1 MALFA
6 DWPNDTPSRPP
17 NDALGRLP
25 GQGVDSTGRTCF
37 ARQPRT
43 TGVRLLG
50 ALGRRLGATGPL
62 ARRLYAEYRRVNLSF
77 MASSIAYQAFVSL
90 LPLFVSMFLLVSL
103 VGSRGFATRVLSATE
118 DALPAAA
125 HQLLAQAIQS
135 EISSTATSAVS
146 LVVLLWGSLELFR
159 SVKTAF
165 ATIYGTQSANSF
177 VRQLRYALV
186 AYLLLLVAI
195 VAAVAATSLSILSVV
210 PFVDVFSVFALLVGL
225 TAVFLPV
232 YYLFPD
238 VPMSPREAFP
248 GTAVAAVGWTLL
260 QRLFQFYIQYVADSN
275 VAGALGTILV
285 LLVWLYVGSYIVLIG
300 AVVNHALRARQAA

>member
-1 MALFA
+1 M
-6 DWPNDTPSRPP
+6 
-17 NDALGRLP
+17 
-25 GQGVDSTGRTCF
+25 
-37 ARQPRT
+37 
-43 TGVRLLG
+43 GVRLLAG
-50 ALGRRLGATGPL
+50 VGRRLGAIRPL

-90 LPLFVSMFLLVSL
+90 LPLLVSIFLIVSL
-103 VGSRGFATRVLSATE
+103 VGSHGFAATVLSTTE
-118 DALPAAA
+118 DVLPAAA
-125 HQLLAQAIQS
+125 QQLLAQAVRS

-165 ATIYGTQSANSF
+165 ATIYGTQSTNSL

-195 VAAVAATSLSILSVV
+195 VATVAATSLSILSAL
-210 PFVDVFSVFALLVGL
+210 PFVDALSVVALLVGL

-238 VPMSPREAFP
+238 VPMSARRALP
-248 GTAVAAVGWTLL
+248 GAAVAAVGWTLL
-260 QRLFQFYIQYVADSN
+260 QRLFQFYIQSVADAD
-275 VAGALGTILV
+275 VAGALGTMLV
-285 LLVWLYVGSYIVLIG
+285 LLVWLYFGSYIVLIG
-300 AVVNHALRARQAA
+300 ALVNHALREEAA